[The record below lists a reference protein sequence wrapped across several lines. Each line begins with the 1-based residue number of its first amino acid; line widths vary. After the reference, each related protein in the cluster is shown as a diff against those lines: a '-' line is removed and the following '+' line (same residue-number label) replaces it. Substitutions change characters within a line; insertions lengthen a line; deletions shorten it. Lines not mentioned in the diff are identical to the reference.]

1 MAVYNGE
8 RYLQSAIS
16 SVLDQSFTDFEF
28 IIVDDG
34 STDRTAEIIE
44 RNKDPRIR
52 LISNSSNRG
61 LPASLNSGIEAATGK
76 FVARQDA
83 DDVSLR
89 ERLELQVAAF
99 LDNDNMAFV
108 GGNWSIIDQDDRMVA
123 TRNLPGASDEMR
135 ENLVTRNIR
144 CPHGAMMF
152 SRSALASV
160 GGYDLGFTYTQDL
173 ELQLKLVAAGHD
185 ICSVSEIVYEYRLL
199 PGQNRRKTEL
209 QSKFR
214 AIANERYS
222 KNDWSVPVSDSLT
235 QSALETDG
243 ATVDAD
249 DDLSAYWYLLAVI
262 SARAFKPISALRYF
276 VACLKSGDLATTA
289 KLSLKLPWSLL
300 VGSWATTEGRD
311 TH

>member
-34 STDRTAEIIE
+34 STDRTVEIIE
-44 RNKDPRIR
+44 RNTDTRIR
-52 LISNSSNRG
+52 LISSSSNHG
-61 LPASLNSGIEAATGK
+61 LPAALNSGIEAATGK
-76 FVARQDA
+76 FIARQDA
-83 DDVSLR
+83 DDRSLP
-89 ERLELQVAAF
+89 ERFELQVAAL
-99 LDNDNMAFV
+99 LDGGNLALV
-108 GGNWSIIDQDDRMVA
+108 GGNWSVIDRDDRMVA
-123 TRNLPGASDEMR
+123 RRNLPGTSAEMR

-144 CPHGAMMF
+144 SPHGAMMF
-152 SRSALASV
+152 SRSALVSV
-160 GGYDLGFTYTQDL
+160 GGYDPRFVYTQDL

-185 ICSVSEIVYEYRLL
+185 ICSVSEVVYEYRLL

-209 QSKFR
+209 QSEFR

-235 QSALETDG
+235 QSALETG
-243 ATVDAD
+243 AATVDAD
-249 DDLSAYWYLLAVI
+249 DDLSAYWYLLAVM
-262 SARAFKPISALRYF
+262 SARAFRPVSALRYY
-276 VACLKSGDLATTA
+276 VACLKAGDLAMTA
-289 KLSLKLPWSLL
+289 KLSLKLPWNLL
-300 VGSWATTEGRD
+300 VGSWSTVERR